1 MNRILSVNFWVNLF
15 LTTFMT
21 MLMMWLIKKANEKI
35 SVPVVGNII
44 NEV

>member
-1 MNRILSVNFWVNLF
+1 MGRIFTINFWVQLF
-15 LTTFMT
+15 ITTFFT

-35 SVPVVGNII
+35 SVPVVGDMI

>member
-1 MNRILSVNFWVNLF
+1 MGRIFTVNFWIQLF
-15 LTTFMT
+15 ITTFFT

-35 SVPVVGNII
+35 NVPVVGEII